1 MNDNFINYKQ
11 IANEIF
17 LEWVDDEESKSS
29 FEGWIDE
36 TNKLGCFAD
45 WLETDA
51 ARDVL
56 FEKMC
61 AFYKDADEA
70 DTATDKLY
78 SYMAKGINHW
88 FEEA

>member
-1 MNDNFINYKQ
+1 MNNIFIDYKQ

-51 ARDVL
+51 ARNVL
-56 FEKMC
+56 FEKMG
-61 AFYKDADEA
+61 AFYKDVDEA
-70 DTATDKLY
+70 ENATNKLY
-78 SYMAKGINHW
+78 SYMTTGINHW